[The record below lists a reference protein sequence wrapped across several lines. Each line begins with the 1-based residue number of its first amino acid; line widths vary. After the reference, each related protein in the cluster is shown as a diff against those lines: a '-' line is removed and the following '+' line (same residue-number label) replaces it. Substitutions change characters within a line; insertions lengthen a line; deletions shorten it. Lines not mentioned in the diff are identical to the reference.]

1 MKKEIQNSE
10 DVHAFWNS
18 RAGLGQGA
26 GTHDIIAK
34 QLEIT
39 AIANY
44 IQEGMRILEVG
55 CGNGLTAIE
64 LARRFDVTLVGIDY
78 AEEMVSAA
86 KELAGKQ
93 VLRGQLQ
100 FQVGDVQKLVGLRE
114 ALFDLIYTERVIIN
128 LPDWPTQK
136 QAIIDIC
143 QLVVPGGAFVMLEN
157 SEDGLDSIN
166 VLRKQIGLEAVSP
179 PWHNRYFR
187 DDDLA
192 QLSIPDVILEKTD
205 FYSSTY
211 YFLSRVVNAW
221 LAKREG
227 KEPEYDAAVN
237 QLALEL
243 PAIGQLGQG
252 RIWVWRKNE
261 MK

>member
-1 MKKEIQNSE
+1 MQNIE
-10 DVHAFWNS
+10 DVRAFWNS
-18 RAGLGQGA
+18 RAGLGQLA
-26 GTHDIIAK
+26 GTRDIIAK
-34 QLEIT
+34 QLEIM

-44 IQEGMRILEVG
+44 IQDGMRILEVG

-64 LARRFDVTLVGIDY
+64 LARHFDVTLVGIDY

-100 FQVGDVQKLVGLRE
+100 FQVGDVQQLVELKE
-114 ALFDLIYTERVIIN
+114 SLFDLIYTERVIIN

-143 QLVVPGGAFVMLEN
+143 QLVAHGGAFVMLEN

-166 VLRKQIGLEAVSP
+166 VLRKQVGLAAISP
-179 PWHNRYFR
+179 PWHNRYLR
-187 DDDLA
+187 DDELA
-192 QLSIPDVILEKTD
+192 QLTIQNVILEKKD

-227 KEPEYDAAVN
+227 KEPEHEAAVN

-252 RIWVWRKNE
+252 RIWLWRKNE
-261 MK
+261 VKQK